1 MSLAFRDQNDEMRF
15 LSKIEK
21 CMDGCWS
28 WKAARF
34 SKGYGQFTLGEFNHR
49 AHRVSHWNFNG
60 EFDETLDVMHSCD
73 NPWCVNPEHLS
84 HGTNQD
90 NRTDSVDKKRHN
102 IGSKNGNSVVTEQTV
117 HIIRQMAQAEMKQAE
132 IARILNLKPMMISR
146 IIRREIWKH
155 VN

>member
-21 CMDGCWS
+21 RMDGCWS

-73 NPWCVNPEHLS
+73 NPWCVNPKHLS

-90 NRTDSVDKKRHN
+90 NRNDSVSKKRHN
-102 IGSKNGNSVVTEQTV
+102 LGSKNGNSTLTETKV
-117 HIIRQMAQAEMKQAE
+117 SEIRKLWKTGNFTKADLSRKF
-132 IARILNLKPMMISR
+132 NISPSV
-146 IIRREIWKH
+146 IGGVIEGGSWKH
-155 VN
+155 V

>member
-90 NRTDSVDKKRHN
+90 NRTDSVNKKRHN
-102 IGSKNGNSVVTEQTV
+102 IGSKNGNASLTDEKV
-117 HIIRQMAQAEMKQAE
+117 
-132 IARILNLKPMMISR
+132 LKMRELFETGNFTKSELSRMFNISPAVAGGVIDR
-146 IIRREIWKH
+146 KSWNH
-155 VN
+155 V